1 LLYNNITKEVI
12 MGGKAHGGIRI
23 SRDRALALYS
33 EIHDI
38 MPTVESVIL
47 CGSARRKKPTCGDLD
62 IVVVPSDHEPQR
74 KELDEFFVRM
84 FGYQKSGKPAKT
96 GLYKGVQTEFYV
108 ASPNNFGT
116 FKQMWTGSAYH
127 NVSLRRKATKLGY
140 SLSQYGLKCKSTGD
154 VVEFKSEEAL
164 YEALNTS
171 YKLPEDR

>member
-1 LLYNNITKEVI
+1 

-47 CGSARRKKPTCGDLD
+47 CGSARRKKPTSGDLD

-116 FKQMWTGSAYH
+116 FKQMWTGSKRE
-127 NVSLRRKATKLGY
+127 NIRLRKIAKKKGF
-140 SLSQYGLKCKSTGD
+140 SLSQYGLKCKSTGEI
-154 VVEFKSEEAL
+154 VEFKSEEDLYKAL
-164 YEALNTS
+164 DTPF
-171 YKLPEDR
+171 KKPEDR